1 MPEYRLRIN
10 GKLRVVTAEAGT
22 PLLWILRDEL
32 GLTGTKYG
40 CGVGVC
46 GACSVHE
53 NGRVVRSCQTA
64 IDSAANKSYT
74 TIEGLSASA
83 EHPCQIAWIAED
95 VAQCGFCQ
103 PGMIMEAAALIA
115 VRPTPT
121 DAEIDEALSGHV
133 CRCGTYQRIRRAIHR
148 AAGQVL
154 AEKAS

>member
-1 MPEYRLRIN
+1 MPEYRLRVN
-10 GKLRVVTAEAGT
+10 GKLRVVTAEADT
-22 PLLWILRDEL
+22 PLLWVLRDEL

-53 NGRVVRSCQTA
+53 NGSVVRSCQTT
-64 IDSAANKSYT
+64 IESAANKSYT
-74 TIEGLSASA
+74 TIEGLSASS
-83 EHPCQIAWIAED
+83 EHPCQIAWITED

-115 VRPTPT
+115 LHASPT

-133 CRCGTYQRIRRAIHR
+133 CRCGTYQRIRGAIHR
-148 AAGQVL
+148 AAGQALV
-154 AEKAS
+154 EKAS